1 MVQKLF
7 NIMSY
12 QNKLTII
19 YKIALL
25 RIWNFENHFGA
36 LNKIVM

>member
-1 MVQKLF
+1 MVLKLF
-7 NIMSY
+7 NIISY

-19 YKIALL
+19 YKNALL
-25 RIWNFENHFGA
+25 RIWKFENHFGA